1 MATATHYEHVQFL
14 AGRLLNWGYS
24 TTGEQPVP
32 VWVTTQSTAI
42 LYYSANQ
49 PEWCRPIQMI
59 QMVHY

>member
-1 MATATHYEHVQFL
+1 MVIATHYEHVQFL
-14 AGRLLNWGYS
+14 AGRLLNSGYS

-49 PEWCRPIQMI
+49 PE
-59 QMVHY
+59 